1 MTTTKSRIRS
11 FGTRMTRKLP
21 TLALVFLLGLPPIYG
36 MRSLSGAG
44 GDAQTDPIYASEAAR
59 PRYFIVIAV
68 DKSTVPDTDLPFAA
82 ADADNVVKLLT
93 DAGYKPLGSQ
103 PITGSH
109 ANEQEIMKSI
119 TQIRGQPDG
128 ARVVVYYSG
137 HGAIDAGGRDL
148 YLQLYGQSQFGEPY
162 GLRFSSLLL
171 GARGS
176 HEYLGTLDIIIDACF
191 SGSSAAV
198 SSVTL
203 DIAGPSTVVLA
214 SSSTKEESQKIK
226 TDTGAETSA
235 FTYALERATG
245 ADRDSVDS
253 GDGFITYDE
262 LEQYSTI
269 TLKDWLAKG
278 RILGP
283 MHPTIWSNI
292 QDFLVYDPSHVKN
305 PNSLFRQFYLSQL
318 LADQLGVKDVQL
330 SLVGGTAEVVL
341 PPLSKEVKLTAS
353 ALSDSA
359 PPVGK
364 ALKAFADGHVPSKD
378 DVQQIINYLDSNSP
392 IQGDQL
398 TLVSARTL
406 LVAGQHSRASSLYDS
421 MKDKLRDHFPL
432 REAAAA
438 DILSGQ
444 YLHAEQ
450 LLKAALS
457 DDIKRKQASPRL
469 GNEKNNLGVLF
480 ALQHKI
486 PESETALKQ
495 AVILYSQ
502 DQTVELAT
510 ALENLGGLYSATG
523 QFSQAGTAYSGAI
536 NLRLKYGE
544 SDSYLAEV
552 MDKYSRAL
560 ASQNLSAEAKDFK
573 SKSERM
579 RSEALVSPGVA
590 AEPGG
595 ILIPA
600 EKP

>member
-1 MTTTKSRIRS
+1 MSWGR
-11 FGTRMTRKLP
+11 
-21 TLALVFLLGLPPIYG
+21 TLQDPNLGH
-36 MRSLSGAG
+36 SA
-44 GDAQTDPIYASEAAR
+44 
-59 PRYFIVIAV
+59 
-68 DKSTVPDTDLPFAA
+68 DT
-82 ADADNVVKLLT
+82 
-93 DAGYKPLGSQ
+93 S
-103 PITGSH
+103 
-109 ANEQEIMKSI
+109 
-119 TQIRGQPDG
+119 
-128 ARVVVYYSG
+128 
-137 HGAIDAGGRDL
+137 
-148 YLQLYGQSQFGEPY
+148 YL
-162 GLRFSSLLL
+162 
-171 GARGS
+171 
-176 HEYLGTLDIIIDACF
+176 C
-191 SGSSAAV
+191 SGSSTAV

-359 PPVGK
+359 PPVG
-364 ALKAFADGHVPSKD
+364 
-378 DVQQIINYLDSNSP
+378 
-392 IQGDQL
+392 
-398 TLVSARTL
+398 
-406 LVAGQHSRASSLYDS
+406 
-421 MKDKLRDHFPL
+421 
-432 REAAAA
+432 
-438 DILSGQ
+438 
-444 YLHAEQ
+444 
-450 LLKAALS
+450 
-457 DDIKRKQASPRL
+457 
-469 GNEKNNLGVLF
+469 
-480 ALQHKI
+480 
-486 PESETALKQ
+486 
-495 AVILYSQ
+495 
-502 DQTVELAT
+502 
-510 ALENLGGLYSATG
+510 
-523 QFSQAGTAYSGAI
+523 
-536 NLRLKYGE
+536 
-544 SDSYLAEV
+544 
-552 MDKYSRAL
+552 
-560 ASQNLSAEAKDFK
+560 NLSAEAKDFK